1 MYSSVEQ
8 AYSESSFSPNSEAFD
23 MLHDDTTE
31 RSSSYKQNKSTQQK
45 QYRDRE
51 VHSFAE
57 LREAICEMT
66 DDQEPPR
73 TKYEILSKA
82 AQHIRQLRQM
92 NLKLQQQLHILKSS
106 RMNDEGCM
114 MTQSTCHALALE
126 W

>member
-73 TKYEILSKA
+73 TKYETLSKGEYTRVK
-82 AQHIRQLRQM
+82 IRANEKIQT
-92 NLKLQQQLHILKSS
+92 IAS
-106 RMNDEGCM
+106 C
-114 MTQSTCHALALE
+114 TTY
-126 W
+126 